1 MVLGTTARAMVMED
15 LGALKPSS
23 LPGVDGF
30 DDEFGFGA
38 EVPPADPVASP
49 PFTGYGAG
57 DPSVVPPGALMNFIL
72 ATAEIAIV
80 VGAVGALLLRLPR
93 SSSRPPCPPLPSC
106 SLLLLLGLLLL
117 LLQ

>member
-23 LPGVDGF
+23 LPGVDGL

-57 DPSVVPPGALMNFIL
+57 DPSAQWVVPSGALVNFVL
-72 ATAEIAIV
+72 ASAEILIV
-80 VGAVGALLLRLPR
+80 VGAVVALLMRRRALRR
-93 SSSRPPCPPLPSC
+93 EPLKGRAVS
-106 SLLLLLGLLLL
+106 
-117 LLQ
+117 